1 MNECSSLFLI
11 LCLVSNYKENIS
23 CPINMWEKK
32 INSAS
37 YFLCVDAKINR
48 CFWKLLSLL
57 NWGVKKMLISVYFD

>member
-1 MNECSSLFLI
+1 MLFAFVKFL

-32 INSAS
+32 INSVS

>member
-1 MNECSSLFLI
+1 MLFAFVKFL

-23 CPINMWEKK
+23 FPINMWEKK
-32 INSAS
+32 VNSVS
-37 YFLCVDAKINR
+37 YFLCLDAKINR

>member
-1 MNECSSLFLI
+1 MLFAFVKFL
-11 LCLVSNYKENIS
+11 LCLVSNYKENTS

-32 INSAS
+32 ANSVS
-37 YFLCVDAKINR
+37 YFLCEDAKINR